1 MWKLKPLM
9 AASLGAMMG
18 LAALAP
24 AAEARGFGGGGG
36 FGGHGGGFAGGER
49 GGNRDRGGGEN
60 NFRPDGDHGRWG
72 PDGGGYGPEPGRPNP
87 YARNAVPWIGMDYN
101 DLLQTPPNN
110 SGSSMPNDCN
120 YLYQRAIESPSPE
133 MWNLFNDCAH
143 NR

>member
-9 AASLGAMMG
+9 AASLGVMMG

-36 FGGHGGGFAGGER
+36 FGGGHGGFAGGER
-49 GGNRDRGGGEN
+49 GGNWDRGNGEN
-60 NFRPDGDHGRWG
+60 GLRPDGDHGRWG
-72 PDGGGYGPEPGRPNP
+72 PDGGGYGTVPGRTNP
-87 YARNAVPWIGMDYN
+87 YARDAVPWIGMDYN